1 MAARNRDPAY
11 ARRYILGV
19 DGAEEDGSL
28 VRRAQRGDRRA
39 FDQLV
44 VRHRDRVYAVTLR
57 LTRDPADAED
67 ALQDTFLRAYRGL
80 AGFGRRSKVS
90 TWLYRIAVNAS
101 YDVMERRRPA
111 ASLDDDAVPDPAS
124 PHDPY
129 VQSAE
134 RRALEEALGRLPA
147 DFREAVVLCDVAGLG
162 AGEAADV
169 LGLPAGTVKSRV
181 FRARALLAEML
192 REPTDAGRV
201 EGAG

>member
-1 MAARNRDPAY
+1 VA
-11 ARRYILGV
+11 
-19 DGAEEDGSL
+19 GAEEDGSL

-39 FDQLV
+39 FDELV

-57 LTRDPADAED
+57 LTRNQADAED

-80 AGFGRRSKVS
+80 ASFGRRARVS

-101 YDVMERRRPA
+101 YDVIERRRST
-111 ASLDDDAVPDPAS
+111 ASFDDDAVPEPAS

-129 VQSAE
+129 RQDAE
-134 RRALEEALGRLPA
+134 RRALEQALGRLPA
-147 DFREAVVLCDVAGLG
+147 EFREAVVLCDVAGLG
-162 AGEAADV
+162 ANEAAEV

-181 FRARALLAEML
+181 FRARAMLADML
-192 REPTDAGRV
+192 REPMDAGSV